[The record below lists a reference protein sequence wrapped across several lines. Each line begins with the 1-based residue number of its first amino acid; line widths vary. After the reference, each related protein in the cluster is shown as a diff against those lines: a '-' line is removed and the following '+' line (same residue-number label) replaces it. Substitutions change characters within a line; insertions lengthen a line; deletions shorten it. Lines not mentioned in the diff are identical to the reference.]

1 MGKAKIIAVTNQK
14 GGTGKTTT
22 TQNLGDALAL
32 KGLRV
37 LLVDMDHQA
46 SLSILC
52 GIDQPDQLPDEQ
64 TIAMPI
70 LNVANH
76 EDPNTRATIRHI
88 HDNVDLLASNV
99 MLSRVEM
106 YLSSVSMG
114 RETILRRVLE
124 PVMDDYDAIIID
136 CAPNLGNLTANDM
149 VAADGMIVPMCAQY
163 LSVKGLDLLLAQY
176 SDAKLLNPGLE
187 IIGALI
193 TMKDPRRTMQGRIVE
208 SLQAQREQGLAM
220 FDTIIPRAADTE
232 EASAKAQS
240 IIAFKHGSKVA
251 QAYLRLAD
259 EVMPWIMGEDAR

>member
-64 TIAMPI
+64 IIATPI

-106 YLSSVSMG
+106 FLSSVSMG

-124 PVMDDYDAIIID
+124 PVMNDYDVIIID

-163 LSVKGLDLLLAQY
+163 LSAKGLDLLLGQY
-176 SDAKLLNPGLE
+176 ADARTLNPGLR

-193 TMKDPRRTMQGRIVE
+193 TMKDPNRSMQGKVLE
-208 SLQAQREQGLAM
+208 SLQQQKEHGLPM
-220 FDTIIPRAADTE
+220 FDTIIPRGVAAE
-232 EASAKAQS
+232 EASTSAQS
-240 IIAFKHGSKVA
+240 VIAYKPGSKVA
-251 QAYLRLAD
+251 QAYMRLAD
-259 EVMPWIMGEDAR
+259 EVMPWIEA